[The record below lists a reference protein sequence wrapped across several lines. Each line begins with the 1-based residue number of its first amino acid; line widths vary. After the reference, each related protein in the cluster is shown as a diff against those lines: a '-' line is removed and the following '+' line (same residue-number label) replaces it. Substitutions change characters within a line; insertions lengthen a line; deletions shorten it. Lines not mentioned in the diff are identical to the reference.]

1 MSKARLPQLFR
12 TLLPIALVAAGLA
25 AAAPASAQ
33 NGPIIVGPPP
43 GSGLGGSGLPYI
55 PPPGSQDRGVP
66 PDFQTYPLLNR
77 IFGTGGAIFPGYVS
91 PSGGRNDADRLAYLT
106 GGGQGRM
113 IFAAGTADQLCQ
125 MGQAPRI
132 RVVTAPA
139 TVKIKFDIGSFTATG
154 TDAGSKRCVGGQ
166 AGGARVFASGSAP
179 LGSTVTLRVSYPLN
193 GPSYTHI
200 VALPAK

>member
-12 TLLPIALVAAGLA
+12 TLLPAALVAAGLA

-55 PPPGSQDRGVP
+55 PPPGAQDRGVP

-91 PSGGRNDADRLAYLT
+91 PSDGRNDDDRLAYLT
-106 GGGQGRM
+106 GGGAGRL
-113 IFAAGTADQLCQ
+113 IFAAGTADSLCQ
-125 MGQAPRI
+125 MTQAPQI
-132 RVVTAPA
+132 QVLSAPPG
-139 TVKIKFDIGSFTATG
+139 VKIKLDVGSFTATG
-154 TDAGSKRCVGGQ
+154 TDAGSKRCVGGL
-166 AGGARVFASGSAP
+166 AGGMRVFASGRAP
-179 LGSTVTLRVSYPLN
+179 AGSTVTLRVNYPLN
-193 GPSYTHI
+193 GPSYTHV
-200 VALPAK
+200 VALPSK